1 MKKTLIALAMLLA
14 IPAIPVAMAGMGG
27 GPGQGMRGGPN
38 VEYMARTLDLT
49 PEQQDKMKALFA
61 EKAKQRVEMRA
72 TMQADMQA
80 RMKTILTKE
89 QFAKMTELRQL
100 RHGGQGAG
108 MGGRGS
114 GMGPGAATGNCPR
127 GMR

>member
-1 MKKTLIALAMLLA
+1 MKKTLIALAMLIA
-14 IPAIPVAMAGMGG
+14 IPAIPVAMAGMGA

-61 EKAKQRVEMRA
+61 EKAKQRAEMRA
-72 TMQADMQA
+72 TMQADMQS
-80 RMKTILTKE
+80 RMQGILTKE

-100 RHGGQGAG
+100 RHGGQGT
-108 MGGRGS
+108 RGP
-114 GMGPGAATGNCPR
+114 GMGPGMAGCDGSGPR
-127 GMR
+127 GMK